1 MKQTKRFFQNKYLS
15 FPGSRK
21 RGEGHVGGKSCRD
34 ALGLLLPVVVDPSV
48 VKGRRVVM
56 FKWNGRRVGDM
67 DLRRRGLTPVK

>member
-1 MKQTKRFFQNKYLS
+1 MFFCNKKYLS
-15 FPGSRK
+15 FPFSGKGSK
-21 RGEGHVGGKSCRD
+21 GDVGGKSCRD

-56 FKWNGRRVGDM
+56 VKWNGWRVGDR